1 MGSKKGINGGPKGR
15 ELTSVKTGLIPILSG
30 KCRGNI
36 PQRILYVNGTV
47 FSLYLTFFDFLS
59 FPSFYSMEMIAV
71 GFAFLN
77 EPLEAS
83 TKKKK
88 CH

>member
-1 MGSKKGINGGPKGR
+1 MPQ
-15 ELTSVKTGLIPILSG
+15 
-30 KCRGNI
+30 NI

-47 FSLYLTFFDFLS
+47 FPLYLTFFDFLFF

-71 GFAFLN
+71 GFTLLS

-83 TKKKK
+83 NEEKETSLAY
-88 CH
+88 